1 MSTIQQVKSRAAIIL
16 PPIIL
21 IAALIYLWSWGVRS
35 TVIPRW
41 MLPAPEAIFAEFFKN
56 TTMLMKHTRFTIIE
70 ALGGLGLGVAAGLIG
85 ALAMTMLPVVRTML
99 YPYAL
104 ASRALPLVVFTPII
118 VILLG
123 RGSVPIMIIVAISTY
138 FPVFLGMMRGL
149 AQTDAERMELLHS
162 FSATPTQI
170 LWKIRFPSSLPFLFS
185 ALKVSASTA
194 FINTVV
200 TEWIASNAGL
210 GYLVMVSGQYF
221 KLATMW
227 AAIFLVAV
235 LTLALLA
242 LVALIEKAAGRYA
255 ALAAGG

>member
-1 MSTIQQVKSRAAIIL
+1 MIGMQRLKSRVATIL

-21 IAALIYLWSWGVRS
+21 IVALVCLWSWGVR
-35 TVIPRW
+35 TAYIPRW

-56 TTMLMKHTRFTIIE
+56 STILMKHMRFTIVE
-70 ALGGLGLGVAAGLIG
+70 AVGGLALGVAAGLVG
-85 ALAMTMLPVVRTML
+85 ALTMTVLPSLRTML

-123 RGSVPIMIIVAISTY
+123 RGSFPIMIIVAISTY

-200 TEWIASNAGL
+200 TEWIASNSGL

-221 KLATMW
+221 KLPTMW
-227 AAIFLVAV
+227 AAILLVAL

-242 LVALIEKAAGRYA
+242 LVALLEKAAGRYA
-255 ALAAGG
+255 ALATGG